1 MPHLLIHDTECLI
14 HSNHTLFCHNLD
26 TLTSSI
32 SHRLA
37 TESANRGS
45 GTMYA
50 WFSAEACLLSLRIV
64 RELVKSPA
72 TTPGVL
78 SQIYFHDHS
87 IQECRLG
94 SDHEYSRGVT

>member
-1 MPHLLIHDTECLI
+1 
-14 HSNHTLFCHNLD
+14 
-26 TLTSSI
+26 
-32 SHRLA
+32 
-37 TESANRGS
+37 
-45 GTMYA
+45 MYA

-64 RELVKSPA
+64 RELVKVG